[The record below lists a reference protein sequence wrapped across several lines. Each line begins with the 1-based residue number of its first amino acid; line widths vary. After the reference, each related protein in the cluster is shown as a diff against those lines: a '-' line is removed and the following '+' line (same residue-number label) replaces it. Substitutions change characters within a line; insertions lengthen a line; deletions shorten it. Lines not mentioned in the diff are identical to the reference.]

1 MNDVSKKVEKSLHI
15 SQDVIAQIVTN
26 SVNEIEGV
34 YGIAPVMKTPRQ
46 LWFRQENFGNI
57 RIGLVDDVLSVSIG
71 IILCRGAKAVSV
83 AEEIQ
88 DKVKSAVQNM
98 LGLTVERIP
107 KINLAILRLAIYEA
121 IYEENVPVNVA
132 ISEAVALAGKY
143 ALEPDVSFVNGVLG
157 SFAKEQEEKQ

>member
-71 IILCRGAKAVSV
+71 IILCRGAK
-83 AEEIQ
+83 IQ

-98 LGLTVERIP
+98 LGLTVA
-107 KINLAILRLAIYEA
+107 K
-121 IYEENVPVNVA
+121 VNVT
-132 ISEAVALAGKY
+132 ICGVDLSE
-143 ALEPDVSFVNGVLG
+143 
-157 SFAKEQEEKQ
+157 KE

>member
-26 SVNEIEGV
+26 SVNEIEG
-34 YGIAPVMKTPRQ
+34 
-46 LWFRQENFGNI
+46 GNI

-98 LGLTVERIP
+98 LGLTVA
-107 KINLAILRLAIYEA
+107 K
-121 IYEENVPVNVA
+121 VNVT
-132 ISEAVALAGKY
+132 ICGVDLSE
-143 ALEPDVSFVNGVLG
+143 
-157 SFAKEQEEKQ
+157 KE

>member
-71 IILCRGAKAVSV
+71 IILCRGAKAV

-98 LGLTVERIP
+98 LGLTVA
-107 KINLAILRLAIYEA
+107 K
-121 IYEENVPVNVA
+121 VNVT
-132 ISEAVALAGKY
+132 ICGVDLSE
-143 ALEPDVSFVNGVLG
+143 
-157 SFAKEQEEKQ
+157 KE

>member
-46 LWFRQENFGNI
+46 LWFRQENFG
-57 RIGLVDDVLSVSIG
+57 
-71 IILCRGAKAVSV
+71 ILCRGAKAVSV

-98 LGLTVERIP
+98 LGLTVA
-107 KINLAILRLAIYEA
+107 K
-121 IYEENVPVNVA
+121 VNVT
-132 ISEAVALAGKY
+132 ICGVDLSE
-143 ALEPDVSFVNGVLG
+143 
-157 SFAKEQEEKQ
+157 KE

>member
-88 DKVKSAVQNM
+88 DKVKVQF
-98 LGLTVERIP
+98 RIC
-107 KINLAILRLAIYEA
+107 LDLQLQR
-121 IYEENVPVNVA
+121 
-132 ISEAVALAGKY
+132 
-143 ALEPDVSFVNGVLG
+143 
-157 SFAKEQEEKQ
+157 

>member
-34 YGIAPVMKTPRQ
+34 YGIAHVMKTPSQ

-98 LGLTVERIP
+98 LGLTVA
-107 KINLAILRLAIYEA
+107 K
-121 IYEENVPVNVA
+121 VNVT
-132 ISEAVALAGKY
+132 ICGVDLSE
-143 ALEPDVSFVNGVLG
+143 
-157 SFAKEQEEKQ
+157 KE

>member
-98 LGLTVERIP
+98 LGLTVA
-107 KINLAILRLAIYEA
+107 K
-121 IYEENVPVNVA
+121 VNVT
-132 ISEAVALAGKY
+132 ICGVELSE
-143 ALEPDVSFVNGVLG
+143 
-157 SFAKEQEEKQ
+157 KEGGREKRHVKPAFPGTTVQRRYFLVVGG

>member
-26 SVNEIEGV
+26 SVN
-34 YGIAPVMKTPRQ
+34 GIAPVMKTPRQ

-98 LGLTVERIP
+98 LGLTVA
-107 KINLAILRLAIYEA
+107 K
-121 IYEENVPVNVA
+121 VNVT
-132 ISEAVALAGKY
+132 ICGVDLSE
-143 ALEPDVSFVNGVLG
+143 
-157 SFAKEQEEKQ
+157 KE

>member
-34 YGIAPVMKTPRQ
+34 YGIAHVMKTPRQ

-98 LGLTVERIP
+98 LGLTVA
-107 KINLAILRLAIYEA
+107 K
-121 IYEENVPVNVA
+121 VNVT
-132 ISEAVALAGKY
+132 ICGVDLSEK
-143 ALEPDVSFVNGVLG
+143 
-157 SFAKEQEEKQ
+157 K

>member
-15 SQDVIAQIVTN
+15 SQDVIAQI
-26 SVNEIEGV
+26 
-34 YGIAPVMKTPRQ
+34 VMKTPRQ

-98 LGLTVERIP
+98 LGLTVA
-107 KINLAILRLAIYEA
+107 K
-121 IYEENVPVNVA
+121 VNVTVCGVDL
-132 ISEAVALAGKY
+132 SE
-143 ALEPDVSFVNGVLG
+143 
-157 SFAKEQEEKQ
+157 KE

>member
-46 LWFRQENFGNI
+46 LWIRQENFGNI

-88 DKVKSAVQNM
+88 DKVKSAIETM
-98 LGLTVERIP
+98 TGLTVSEVNIRISG
-107 KINLAILRLAIYEA
+107 IQMDYE
-121 IYEENVPVNVA
+121 
-132 ISEAVALAGKY
+132 
-143 ALEPDVSFVNGVLG
+143 
-157 SFAKEQEEKQ
+157 

>member
-34 YGIAPVMKTPRQ
+34 YCIAPVMKTPRQ

-98 LGLTVERIP
+98 LGLTVA
-107 KINLAILRLAIYEA
+107 K
-121 IYEENVPVNVA
+121 VNVT
-132 ISEAVALAGKY
+132 ICGVDLSE
-143 ALEPDVSFVNGVLG
+143 
-157 SFAKEQEEKQ
+157 KE

>member
-57 RIGLVDDVLSVSIG
+57 RIGLVDDVLSIG

-98 LGLTVERIP
+98 LGLTVA
-107 KINLAILRLAIYEA
+107 K
-121 IYEENVPVNVA
+121 VNVT
-132 ISEAVALAGKY
+132 ICGVDLSE
-143 ALEPDVSFVNGVLG
+143 
-157 SFAKEQEEKQ
+157 KE

>member
-15 SQDVIAQIVTN
+15 SQDVIAQI
-26 SVNEIEGV
+26 VNEIEGV

-98 LGLTVERIP
+98 LGLTVA
-107 KINLAILRLAIYEA
+107 K
-121 IYEENVPVNVA
+121 VNVT
-132 ISEAVALAGKY
+132 ICGVDLSE
-143 ALEPDVSFVNGVLG
+143 
-157 SFAKEQEEKQ
+157 KE

>member
-34 YGIAPVMKTPRQ
+34 YGIASVMKTPRQ

-98 LGLTVERIP
+98 LGLTVA
-107 KINLAILRLAIYEA
+107 K
-121 IYEENVPVNVA
+121 VNVT
-132 ISEAVALAGKY
+132 ICGVDLSEK
-143 ALEPDVSFVNGVLG
+143 
-157 SFAKEQEEKQ
+157 

>member
-34 YGIAPVMKTPRQ
+34 YGIAPVMKTLRQ

-98 LGLTVERIP
+98 LGLTVA
-107 KINLAILRLAIYEA
+107 K
-121 IYEENVPVNVA
+121 VNVT
-132 ISEAVALAGKY
+132 ICGVDLSE
-143 ALEPDVSFVNGVLG
+143 
-157 SFAKEQEEKQ
+157 KE

>member
-46 LWFRQENFGNI
+46 LWVRQENFGNI

-71 IILCRGAKAVSV
+71 IILCRGAKAVSA

-98 LGLTVERIP
+98 LGLTVA
-107 KINLAILRLAIYEA
+107 K
-121 IYEENVPVNVA
+121 VNVT
-132 ISEAVALAGKY
+132 ICGVDLSEK
-143 ALEPDVSFVNGVLG
+143 
-157 SFAKEQEEKQ
+157 

>member
-34 YGIAPVMKTPRQ
+34 YGIAHVMKTPRQ
-46 LWFRQENFGNI
+46 LWFRRENFGNI

-98 LGLTVERIP
+98 LGLTVA
-107 KINLAILRLAIYEA
+107 K
-121 IYEENVPVNVA
+121 VNVT
-132 ISEAVALAGKY
+132 ICGVDLSE
-143 ALEPDVSFVNGVLG
+143 
-157 SFAKEQEEKQ
+157 KE

>member
-46 LWFRQENFGNI
+46 LCVRKENFGNI
-57 RIGLVDDVLSVSIG
+57 SICLVDDVLAVSIV
-71 IILCRGAKAVSV
+71 IIHCRVAKAVSV

-88 DKVKSAVQNM
+88 DKVISAVQNM
-98 LGLTVERIP
+98 LGLTVA
-107 KINLAILRLAIYEA
+107 K
-121 IYEENVPVNVA
+121 VNVTVCGVDL
-132 ISEAVALAGKY
+132 SE
-143 ALEPDVSFVNGVLG
+143 
-157 SFAKEQEEKQ
+157 KE